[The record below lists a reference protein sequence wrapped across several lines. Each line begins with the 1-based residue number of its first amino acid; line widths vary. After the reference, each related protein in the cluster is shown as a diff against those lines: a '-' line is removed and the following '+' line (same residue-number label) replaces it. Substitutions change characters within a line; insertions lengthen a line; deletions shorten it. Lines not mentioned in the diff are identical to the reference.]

1 MNNKMFKLSVISSA
15 LLATT
20 QVSAALYNV
29 VEVKPSTTFDYESAY
44 GVAIEPATTSSA
56 DDNCFV
62 SSTAG
67 SKSCE
72 SYILAGETR
81 LAAMNAGEAV
91 DGVSF
96 REEAPF
102 GMDNHFTY
110 IQSEGE
116 FYDYCKAEL
125 RYSTCSAWASAR
137 WDIWYKEYS
146 GSSATNS
153 IAFIE
158 GAATPI
164 DETKNVVINSLY
176 TASNPVGIESELNS
190 FTELRRDSLSALTPG
205 AVPSSSDYIQSRA
218 WKTDGTYTVGSV
230 SKSADN
236 DQGRFYTSKAAI
248 WANADSSQIAE
259 IDWES
264 GTGSTNQHLAQG
276 SIRDFTSDGTTIY
289 AVGYNSYNSSENY
302 MNATVFVGKVATFD
316 DSTQWHSKVVEN
328 TRVRDSNGSGNI
340 IHNNSVIVG
349 VNNNRVAIGSAK
361 RDGNAAKAR
370 AAANRLFI
378 IPNVAVSSLTATF
391 PSGGILFDG
400 AGGKAG
406 AINNYNEIVGQIDFD
421 KSSELDGK
429 PRRKR
434 GFIYPYVAG
443 YYDDSDTT
451 EYANYLARAARFK
464 NKAWYL
470 DDLTN
475 GSNGNA
481 GNNQYRVIDATDIND
496 AGVISA
502 TAIKCEGGYD
512 TTAHNSTCGGG
523 SQTETTV
530 AVKLVPV
537 LNATASNITE
547 RGIDEN
553 STSERSGGS
562 FGLWGF
568 ILLGL
573 AWFRRK

>member
-29 VEVKPSTTFDYESAY
+29 VEVKPSTTFEYESAY
-44 GVAIEPATTSSA
+44 GVAIQPATTTGA
-56 DDNCFV
+56 ADNCFV
-62 SSTAG
+62 NSTVG
-67 SKSCE
+67 SVDCGE
-72 SYILAGETR
+72 YLLAGETR
-81 LAAMNAGEAV
+81 LKPLNSGQPV
-91 DGVSF
+91 DGVDF

-102 GMDNHFTY
+102 AFNNRNAFEYLD
-110 IQSEGE
+110 S
-116 FYDYCKAEL
+116 YDDFKNYCEYEL
-125 RYSTCSAWASAR
+125 GYSTCSYWARDR
-137 WDIWYKEYS
+137 WDVWNSEKT
-146 GSSATNS
+146 GSNIPNS
-153 IAFIE
+153 VAFTGSLNTGTEIDPSFNIVVNSLHDT
-158 GAATPI
+158 TPVGIGFKLSINSKIRELVDINDKSDTDFRPWRI
-164 DETKNVVINSLY
+164 DET
-176 TASNPVGIESELNS
+176 
-190 FTELRRDSLSALTPG
+190 
-205 AVPSSSDYIQSRA
+205 
-218 WKTDGTYTVGSV
+218 GTYTVGSV
-230 SKSADN
+230 VWSSDSSN
-236 DQGRFYTSKAAI
+236 HYTTKAAI
-248 WANADSSQIAE
+248 
-259 IDWES
+259 IDGS
-264 GTGSTNQHLAQG
+264 GTHPIAWNSSNSVANSKYAQG
-276 SIRDFTSDGTTIY
+276 SMRDIVIDGSNNIY
-289 AVGYNSYNSSENY
+289 GVGYNSYESGENY
-302 MNATVFVGKVATFD
+302 LNATVFHGSTTD
-316 DSTQWHSKVVEN
+316 LDSWTSVLVNGASVKIDGELIHS
-328 TRVRDSNGSGNI
+328 RS
-340 IHNNSVIVG
+340 IVHS
-349 VNNNRVAIGSAK
+349 VNNNFVAIGTAK
-361 RDGNAAKAR
+361 RDGDKPKDNS
-370 AAANRLFI
+370 AANRLFI
-378 IPNVAVSSLTATF
+378 IDNVRSNSISAKFPN
-391 PSGGILFDG
+391 GGILFDG

-421 KSSELDGK
+421 KSREIDGK

-443 YYDDSDTT
+443 NYEGSDKT
-451 EYANYLARAARFK
+451 EYAERAARFK